1 MRHNWHWAEGTALVN
16 TLTKQAWDCRHWD
29 VMDWEMFN
37 EGFDEMQR
45 WDAVREMEQ
54 LNGPCICPRCR
65 HAMDPRRPALSR
77 LTRMDDTERIYVC
90 SPCGSEE
97 AILQFHNK
105 GIAVDWRTQ

>member
-1 MRHNWHWAEGTALVN
+1 MRHNWHWAEGTSIVN
-16 TLTKQAWDCRHWD
+16 TLTQRAWDARHLSVQEWD
-29 VMDWEMFN
+29 QFDWLPEN
-37 EGFDEMQR
+37 DKWKVVENMQELKG
-45 WDAVREMEQ
+45 D
-54 LNGPCICPRCR
+54 CICPRCR
-65 HAMDPRRPALSR
+65 EAMDPRRPALSR